1 MTACIQPVII
11 ANDDGSSPT
20 SAPSFAQVV
29 AIWGKCC
36 IDYSVRAPK
45 TVKKTAYKVLEESAS
60 NTPSAEEQSLF
71 ADAGASSCI
80 QVFVPQTFSQ
90 AGVTGKQISGGGG
103 TYDGGTANPK
113 IVVVEGAVSE
123 VVAHEVGHAAGAAAH
138 DANNT
143 VMKPTGAYD
152 APNSTAVS
160 TDVCTHARSGSVLAK
175 SGAAKDCCYKV
186 GGGLS
191 GAEKAGIGVVGG
203 ALVGAGIGA
212 LAGGPVGAL
221 VGAGIGALVGG
232 IGSLFF

>member
-1 MTACIQPVII
+1 M
-11 ANDDGSSPT
+11 
-20 SAPSFAQVV
+20 
-29 AIWGKCC
+29 
-36 IDYSVRAPK
+36 
-45 TVKKTAYKVLEESAS
+45 
-60 NTPSAEEQSLF
+60 
-71 ADAGASSCI
+71 
-80 QVFVPQTFSQ
+80 
-90 AGVTGKQISGGGG
+90 TGKQISGGGG

-191 GAEKAGIGVVGG
+191 GAEKPASESSEEPSLGP
-203 ALVGAGIGA
+203 ALERWRADRWA
-212 LAGGPVGAL
+212 LSWARE
-221 VGAGIGALVGG
+221 
-232 IGSLFF
+232 